1 MRIPYSLAALA
12 ALATTGASHAQQDPL
27 TLSAGYTVQTD
38 SNLFRLPSSTNT
50 QNLIGKSSAAETIGV
65 TSVGVGFNTKQSL
78 QTLAVNLNVIDY
90 QYQNFKYLSFTAN
103 NYDAAWQWAI
113 TPSMTGS
120 LTTDRKET
128 LNSFAD
134 YTGYSQ
140 RNQRLDTTTRFDA
153 TYELDGPWRLI
164 AGTSTTRQQNQLAQV
179 TGSDFTTN
187 AVDAGVRYVFSS
199 GSNISY
205 QMRAGK
211 GSYLNRTVPNTSFQ
225 DSEYTQ
231 IDNDLRLRWDLGG
244 GTAANANLTHINRTH
259 PTYSQRDYSGFNF
272 GTGLDW
278 AISGKSSLSLGFSHA
293 LDAYAATDSNYT
305 ATDRISI
312 GPVWQVSPKVGLRL
326 KHEWAQRDY
335 AGSPTAG
342 QSSTRRDITRDT
354 SLSVN
359 WLPHQKLALS
369 ASLQSS
375 SRGVNQ
381 GTLDYDS
388 TMLFFSAQLTY

>member
-1 MRIPYSLAALA
+1 MRIASTLPALMALA
-12 ALATTGASHAQQDPL
+12 ATGASHAQQDPL
-27 TLSAGYTVQTD
+27 TLTAGYTVQTD
-38 SNLFRLPSSTNT
+38 SNLFRLPSSANT

-65 TSVGVGFNTKQSL
+65 TALGIGFNTKQSL
-78 QTLAVNLNVIDY
+78 QTLAVNLNVVDY

-103 NYDAAWQWAI
+103 NYDAAWQWAL
-113 TPSMTGS
+113 TPRITGS

-134 YTGYSQ
+134 FNGYSQ
-140 RNQRLDTTTRFDA
+140 RNQRLDTSTRFDA

-211 GSYLNRTVPNTSFQ
+211 GSYLNRVVPNTSFQ

-278 AISGKSSLSLGFSHA
+278 AISGNPASASVL
-293 LDAYAATDSNYT
+293 ATRWTPMPPPT
-305 ATDRISI
+305 ATTQ
-312 GPVWQVSPKVGLRL
+312 PL
-326 KHEWAQRDY
+326 
-335 AGSPTAG
+335 TA
-342 QSSTRRDITRDT
+342 
-354 SLSVN
+354 
-359 WLPHQKLALS
+359 S
-369 ASLQSS
+369 A
-375 SRGVNQ
+375 
-381 GTLDYDS
+381 
-388 TMLFFSAQLTY
+388 